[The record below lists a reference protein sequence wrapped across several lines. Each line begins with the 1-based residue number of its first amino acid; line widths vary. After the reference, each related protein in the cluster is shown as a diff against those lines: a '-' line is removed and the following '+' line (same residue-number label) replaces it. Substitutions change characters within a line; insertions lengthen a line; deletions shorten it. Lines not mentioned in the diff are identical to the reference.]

1 MRQIEAIGQMLGE
14 ILRLALGGR
23 RTEALGMFD
32 QAYRPLL
39 GIGAKVAGTLTEGQ
53 LLELLAQTG
62 GTDRRRVT
70 LLAEL
75 LKVEADVYDEVGAT
89 ADALPRYLRAL
100 GLTAR
105 LAAEPPGS
113 RGLPDPR
120 LAADLADRLG
130 AFALAP
136 AANLQRS
143 RVYEALG
150 RFGDA
155 EDALFEAIDTN
166 PAASEPTEAGIAL
179 YRRLLTLDDAAL
191 AAGNLPRDEVEAA
204 LADLL
209 RRQLHTPP
217 EPA

>member
-1 MRQIEAIGQMLGE
+1 MRQIEAIGRMLGE

-23 RTEALGMFD
+23 RSEALGLFD

-39 GIGAKVAGTLTEGQ
+39 GIGAKVAGTLTEAQ

-75 LKVEADVYDEVGAT
+75 LKVEGDLYDDLGAVD
-89 ADALPRYLRAL
+89 DALPRYLRAL

-105 LAAEPPGS
+105 LAAEGD
-113 RGLPDPR
+113 GLPDPR

-130 AFALAP
+130 GFTLAP
-136 AANLQRS
+136 AVSLERS

-150 RFGDA
+150 RYGDA
-155 EDALFEAIDTN
+155 EDALFEAIE
-166 PAASEPTEAGIAL
+166 ASPGDSGPVDAGIAF
-179 YRRLLTLDDAAL
+179 YRRLLALGDAAMR
-191 AAGNLPRDEVEAA
+191 AGNLPRDEVEAA

-209 RRQLHTPP
+209 RRNLP
-217 EPA
+217 EPT